1 MAPPK
6 KADIEDKW
14 GERIAGRGFA
24 QVPNY
29 LLFLNQFLDEDKALS
44 PLELLLLV
52 QLVGA
57 WWKKDEAP
65 FPSMRTLAGRCGTS
79 ERQVQRAV
87 SRLEELS
94 LLKRTKR
101 RDRGLIAS
109 NAYDLSPLVGRLD
122 EAAQFYPNAFPRNIR
137 PVKAVEAAPKPS
149 KSRTLRL
156 KKSEAAATEPSKPT
170 AAKRRPRLSKPT
182 P

>member
-1 MAPPK
+1 MCRLGVVAEVGMASIK

-29 LLFLNQFLDEDKALS
+29 LLFLNQFLDEEKTLS

-65 FPSMRTLAGRCGTS
+65 FPSMRTLADRCGTS

-87 SRLEELS
+87 TRLEGLS

-101 RDRGLIAS
+101 REGGLIAS
-109 NAYDLSPLVGRLD
+109 NAYDMSPLVEVLN
-122 EAAQFYPNAFPRNIR
+122 EVAKAFPNAFPRKIR
-137 PVKAVEAAPKPS
+137 IAV
-149 KSRTLRL
+149 
-156 KKSEAAATEPSKPT
+156 
-170 AAKRRPRLSKPT
+170 
-182 P
+182 